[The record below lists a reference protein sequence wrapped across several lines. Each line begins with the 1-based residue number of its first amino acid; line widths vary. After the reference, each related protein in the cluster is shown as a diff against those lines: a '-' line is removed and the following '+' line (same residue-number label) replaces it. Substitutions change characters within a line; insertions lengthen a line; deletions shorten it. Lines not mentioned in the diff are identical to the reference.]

1 MTNRQTLGVILFLTI
16 WVTIAVFLA
25 GCVSVGVTPD
35 LPFPQAPEITFQG
48 HGEIAGV
55 CLTELDANA
64 LRVYFDELAAYR
76 QAIHRIH
83 QAP

>member
-1 MTNRQTLGVILFLTI
+1 MTNRQTLGVILFLVF
-16 WVTIAVFLA
+16 WVTVAVFLS
-25 GCVSVGVTPD
+25 GCVHIGVTPD
-35 LPFPQAPEITFQG
+35 LPFPQAPALTFTPYG
-48 HGEIAGV
+48 SA
-55 CLTELDANA
+55 CLTELDANG